1 MSRRSWL
8 LTLCSFLLAAL
19 ATAHVVTSTWPAGG
33 GGLRLPP
40 QSHLLALLVA
50 LLEALARG
58 AKLATGARA
67 LGVHMR
73 LGTALRTCLGGDFA
87 AAVTPARSGSEPA
100 RFLVLAESRTPVA
113 SVVMVLFVELLLEA
127 VSLAIVAA
135 LLALLFRGSGGAMA
149 GIVGVVGG
157 YAGFVVFCAAA
168 GTTLSRRNAKGP
180 PPEWARRVGFDAGRW
195 RRVQRWMRQ
204 VREGVAATRGA
215 DRGLLALSLA
225 FSVAHV
231 ALRLVVL
238 PALVLPA
245 APDAHLAPLVLWPL
259 ALQYGG
265 GMAPAPG
272 GGGMIEVA
280 FRHTLAPTIP
290 AAVLGA
296 SMVWWRFYTFY
307 LYVALGAAAAGRTVL
322 RALQGRSERKRERA
336 AAAVA

>member
-8 LTLCSFLLAAL
+8 LTLLSFVLAGA
-19 ATAHVVTSTWPAGG
+19 ATAHVVASTWPAEG

-40 QSHLLALLVA
+40 EAHLFALLVA
-50 LLEALARG
+50 LIEALARG

-87 AAVTPARSGSEPA
+87 AAITPARSGSEPA
-100 RFLVLAESRTPVA
+100 RFLVLAESRTPIA

-127 VSLAIVAA
+127 VSLAVVAA
-135 LLALLFRGSGGAMA
+135 ALALTFRGSGGAMA
-149 GIVGVVGG
+149 GIVGVVGS
-157 YAGFVVFCAAA
+157 YALFVVACTTA
-168 GTTLSRRNAKGP
+168 GMTLSRRNAKGP
-180 PPEWARRVGFDAGRW
+180 PPDWARRVGFDAGRW

-204 VREGVAATRGA
+204 VRDGVHAARGA
-215 DRGLLALSLA
+215 DRRLLALSLF
-225 FSVAHV
+225 FSIAHV
-231 ALRLVVL
+231 SLRLFVL

-245 APDAHLAPLVLWPL
+245 APHAPLAPLVLWPM

-280 FRHTLAPTIP
+280 FRHTLSGAIP
-290 AAVLGA
+290 PALLGA
-296 SMVWWRFYTFY
+296 SMVWWRFYSFY
-307 LYVALGAAAAGRTVL
+307 IYVALGAAAAGRTVL
-322 RALQGRSERKRERA
+322 RALRGRSERRRDTEVV
-336 AAAVA
+336 VA